1 MRATNWK
8 KLLCLVIAAWM
19 TLCAPAS
26 SEAFLTELIVGGS
39 ILAEVGGTVVSAL
52 PQISLFVSSVIT
64 LAKTSEEIADTVMSI
79 VKFFVPSKKGDDSNT
94 TNNSVSSQ
102 STVQQTASIDTGSSD
117 SSGNSSDISS
127 GSSHGSTSSVSKT
140 SKQLEVAALID
151 LLIEKFPYEMALLT
165 QITSLEEGDSER
177 TILGDGYSVLVSEV
191 SEIRQELI
199 TIILDGIRSGDSK
212 LVNSFAL
219 RLDNLDGQERVALVP
234 VLSKIIEQGAAFDKL
249 HSLPDVGLL
258 ASLTD
263 IYAGYLE

>member
-1 MRATNWK
+1 M
-8 KLLCLVIAAWM
+8 
-19 TLCAPAS
+19 
-26 SEAFLTELIVGGS
+26 
-39 ILAEVGGTVVSAL
+39 
-52 PQISLFVSSVIT
+52 
-64 LAKTSEEIADTVMSI
+64 
-79 VKFFVPSKKGDDSNT
+79 
-94 TNNSVSSQ
+94 
-102 STVQQTASIDTGSSD
+102 
-117 SSGNSSDISS
+117 
-127 GSSHGSTSSVSKT
+127 
-140 SKQLEVAALID
+140 ALI
-151 LLIEKFPYEMALLT
+151 T